1 MASIFG
7 MAGSLAVVVVVVAL
21 DGAAARNSS
30 GGREV
35 VVPGRLVQVIV
46 LVDDLDAARRWAAEV
61 GLVALDGGRHP
72 GRGTANVIV
81 PFGVE
86 YLELLAVVDP
96 DEARS
101 SADGQAVLD
110 ALAGRGPGPARWSLE
125 SDDLEAEG
133 RRLALPVEERHR
145 VRPDGAVIRWRA
157 VGVNEAWVDP
167 WRCAFMAWEDPV
179 RHPARTPEPHPCGAT
194 GVAAVEVGVPDAGR
208 ARAWIGG
215 AVPRAVVL
223 HEGSATGPFAATIAT
238 PDGPLPVEVS

>member
-1 MASIFG
+1 M
-7 MAGSLAVVVVVVAL
+7 VVMRL
-21 DGAAARNSS
+21 DGSSGENSS
-30 GGREV
+30 
-35 VVPGRLVQVIV
+35 RLVQVIV
-46 LVDDLDAARRWAAEV
+46 LVEDLELARRWAAAA
-61 GLVALDGGRHP
+61 GLLALDGGRHP

-96 DEARS
+96 AEARS

-125 SDDLEAEG
+125 PDDIEAEG
-133 RRLALPVEERHR
+133 HRLGLPVEERRR

-157 VGVNEAWVDP
+157 VGVPESWLEP

-194 GVAAVEVGVPDAGR
+194 GLARVTVGVPDRHEAQ
-208 ARAWIGG
+208 AWIGG
-215 AVPRAVVL
+215 PPPPAVAL
-223 HEGSATGPFAATIAT
+223 QEGSDRGPIAVTIAT
-238 PDGPLPVEVS
+238 PDGELPVEVG